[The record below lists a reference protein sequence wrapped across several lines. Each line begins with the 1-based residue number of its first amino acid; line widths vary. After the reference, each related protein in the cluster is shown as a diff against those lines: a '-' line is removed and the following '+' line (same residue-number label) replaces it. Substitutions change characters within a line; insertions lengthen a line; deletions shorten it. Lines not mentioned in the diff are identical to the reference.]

1 MAPITVGDT
10 VPDGTLH
17 WFDEN
22 DELQKLSI
30 HSVAAGKKI
39 LIIGVPGAFNP
50 IFSVQHLPGFIPS
63 AEKLKFKGVDE
74 IVLIGVNDSFVMK
87 AWAKRYPDHSRVK
100 FLADESSRILGLE
113 LDLSE
118 KAPAVHSHGY
128 AFLLEDLKVK
138 VANVKQGGDFT
149 ISDAEEI
156 LESL

>member
-30 HSVAAGKKI
+30 HSLAAGKKI

-74 IVLIGVNDSFVMK
+74 LVLIGG
-87 AWAKRYPDHSRVK
+87 
-100 FLADESSRILGLE
+100 I
-113 LDLSE
+113 
-118 KAPAVHSHGY
+118 
-128 AFLLEDLKVK
+128 FLLLNLIV
-138 VANVKQGGDFT
+138 
-149 ISDAEEI
+149 
-156 LESL
+156 LLY